1 MNNQQMTKHISDNQ
15 VPSQESVA
23 ELLPYLE
30 IFYPKGKVID
40 HVKHQ
45 DQWTCPTY
53 RDDVDQFFRLVGNK
67 WITRHGIMEKG
78 NDLFLNKEK
87 IRNATWNDLKSLL
100 TYCIRMNRFSDSA
113 FDDAISQGII
123 QLVLLRMKA
132 LSRTQQAL

>member
-1 MNNQQMTKHISDNQ
+1 M
-15 VPSQESVA
+15 
-23 ELLPYLE
+23 
-30 IFYPKGKVID
+30 GKVID

-45 DQWTCPTY
+45 DQWACPTY
-53 RDDVDQFFRLVGNK
+53 SDDVDQFFRLVGIK
-67 WITRHGIMEKG
+67 WTTRQGNMEKG

-132 LSRTQQAL
+132 L